1 MALGDAT
8 DLRLG
13 VPVAALWVGAWCAPL
28 FPPSWSFM
36 IGGSLLVCAMA
47 LIRRVP
53 WWVTIALVLT
63 ALSAASMTFRIV
75 QLEAAPFSNWVD
87 AGRHVTVRGVLTADP
102 TFISRPGFGTG
113 SSQEVTAHIR
123 AEHAAAGWDQLEVRA
138 PILVIGDASG
148 WDDLRFG
155 DGVAVSGTLQPAD
168 RAQPLAALLFS
179 NEEAVR
185 VSAAPLPLRA
195 AETMRSGLRDAV
207 SGLPRDVQGLLPAL
221 VVGDTSQM
229 PSLLTSD
236 MTDSGLAH
244 LTAVSGANVAIVV
257 GAVLLVARVLG
268 VRAYWLVSLGLVSV
282 CWFVVLARPQPSVLR
297 AAVMGSLALV
307 AVGAAGR
314 TQAARSMLA
323 AVALLLLI
331 DPWLARSWGFALS
344 VAATAGLVLLARH
357 FKERL
362 PMRWPSAVR
371 EAVSVAWAAQLVTLP
386 LVLALSGQVPVLS
399 VLANLLAAPAVPL
412 ATVLGAASAAVA
424 PLAPVVATGCA
435 WLAQWPTLWI
445 TAVARWSASS
455 PLATLPWPDGWR
467 GGLLGLAFLLSGAGL
482 ARWGGRRGWWKPR
495 RLTVATLV
503 ATVLVAAYLFGPAR
517 WPPPNWVVVACD
529 VGQGDALAVNLGD
542 HAAMVVDAGPDPE
555 LVDRCLDRLDIDH
568 VPLLVLTHFHADHVE
583 GVPGVLE
590 GRTVDRVLVTSL
602 REPAEQVDEVAAWT
616 AGRPVTSAV
625 RGQTGA
631 WGAATWTVL
640 WPDGSTPRS
649 DDEGSGPNNA
659 SIVLFVVVRGVR
671 ILLTGDVE
679 PEAQEALVTQGVPD
693 ADVLK
698 VPHHGSKYQDGEF
711 LGAANADVD
720 LVSVG
725 ENTYGHPDPALLAA
739 LEGSGSVVARTDEQG
754 SVAVVSDGGILRIVT
769 LP

>member
-1 MALGDAT
+1 MGEAS
-8 DLRLG
+8 DLRLA
-13 VPVAALWVGAWCAPL
+13 VPVAALWLGAWCAPL
-28 FPPSWSFM
+28 FRPCWSFV
-36 IGGSLLVCAMA
+36 IAGVLLAGAVV
-47 LIRRVP
+47 LGRRIP
-53 WWVTIALVLT
+53 WWVTTALVLT
-63 ALSAASMTFRIV
+63 GLSAASMTFRIA
-75 QLEAAPFSNWVD
+75 QLEAAPFSDWVD
-87 AGRHVTVRGVLTADP
+87 AGRHVTVHGVLTADP
-102 TFISRPGFGTG
+102 TFESRPGFGTG
-113 SSQEVTAHIR
+113 SAEQVTAHIR
-123 AEHAAAGWDQLEVRA
+123 AEQVVAGSEQLQVRA
-138 PILVIGDASG
+138 PVLVIGDASG
-148 WDDLRFG
+148 WADLRFG
-155 DGVAVSGTLQPAD
+155 DGVSVSGTLQPPD
-168 RAQPLAALLFS
+168 RSEPLAALLFS
-179 NEEAVR
+179 NEQAAE

-236 MTDSGLAH
+236 MKDSGLAH

-257 GAVLLVARVLG
+257 GAVLLVARVVG
-268 VRAYWLVSLGLVSV
+268 VRAYWLVLLGLLSV
-282 CWFVVLARPQPSVLR
+282 CWFVLLARPQPSVLR

-323 AVALLLLI
+323 AVSLLLLI

-357 FKERL
+357 LKKRL
-362 PMRWPSAVR
+362 PKRWPLVVR
-371 EAVSVAWAAQLVTLP
+371 EAISVASAAQLATLP

-399 VLANLLAAPAVPL
+399 VLANLLVAPAVPM
-412 ATVLGAASAAVA
+412 ATVLGAASAAIA
-424 PLAPVVATGCA
+424 PFLPLVATGCA

-445 TAVARWSASS
+445 TAVASWSASS
-455 PLATLPWPDGWR
+455 PLATLPWPEGWL
-467 GGLLGLAFLLSGAGL
+467 GGLLAVAALLMGVGLT
-482 ARWGGRRGWWKPR
+482 RWGSGRGWWKPR
-495 RLTVATLV
+495 RLTVAALV
-503 ATVLVAAYLFGPAR
+503 ATSLVAAYLFGPAR
-517 WPPPNWVVVACD
+517 WPPPGWVVVACD
-529 VGQGDALAVNLGD
+529 VGQGDALAVNLGAN
-542 HAAMVVDAGPDPE
+542 AAMVVDAGPDPD
-555 LVDRCLDRLDIDH
+555 LVDRCLDRLDINH

-602 REPAEQVDEVAAWT
+602 REPVEQVDEVAAWT
-616 AGRPVTSAV
+616 SGLPVTSAV

-631 WGAATWTVL
+631 YGAATWTVL
-640 WPDGSTPRS
+640 WPDGPTPRS

-659 SIVLFVVVRGVR
+659 SVVLFVDVGGVR
-671 ILLTGDVE
+671 MLLTGDVE
-679 PEAQEALVTQGVPD
+679 PEAQGALVAKGVPH

-711 LGAANADVD
+711 LGAANAQVA

-739 LEGSGSVVARTDEQG
+739 LEASGTHVARTDEQG
-754 SVAVVSDGGILRIVT
+754 SVAVVSDKGTLRIVA